1 MQGNPVKAASQ
12 SIASMTSMSGKSTDQ
27 PPAHRPDAE
36 ILFGPYRFDRDRR
49 MLWEGD
55 TLLQV
60 GARALAILSALTEA
74 PGRLVPKHELLERAW
89 PDGRVDEA
97 NLKVQIST
105 LRKALHG
112 CEGLIRAEASLGY
125 RFLGETVPND
135 PDRGTQRRFFSAPPL
150 LTEPVGRDNV
160 VTDIVRLLK
169 ENRLVTVLGPG
180 GIGKTTVALAIA
192 HRRSDTI
199 ADETCFVDLN
209 SIARD
214 DQLYGAV
221 AHALNLPVGEAPTL
235 EQIQVALQGRNLFLV
250 FDSCEHV
257 TDAVALMVEH
267 LLGFS
272 DQVRILVTSRESLR
286 IGAEF
291 VWHLEPLEVPPPSF
305 IDTAANA
312 ARYAAVQLFAR
323 TAAEVSG
330 DFAFDDEGAPA
341 IVELCRHLDGIPLA
355 IKTAASKVGTLD
367 IGEIRRGLDQRLSLL
382 EPDRQAAKPGQRS
395 LLSTLDSSYD
405 LLPYNERAVLHRL
418 AHFAGAFTLD
428 AAVAVVGDDTL
439 DASVVREAVVALANK
454 SFLIVSHQTRPPEYR
469 LFETVRAYAATSFR
483 AG

>member
-1 MQGNPVKAASQ
+1 
-12 SIASMTSMSGKSTDQ
+12 
-27 PPAHRPDAE
+27 
-36 ILFGPYRFDRDRR
+36 

-74 PGRLVPKHELLERAW
+74 PGRLVAKCELLERAW

-105 LRKALHG
+105 LRRALRG
-112 CEGLIRAEASLGY
+112 YEGLIRAEASLGY
-125 RFLGETVPND
+125 RFLGEAVPRD
-135 PDRGTQRRFFSAPPL
+135 PDRNIPRRRFSMPRL
-150 LTEPVGRDNV
+150 LTEPIGRDNV
-160 VTDIVRLLK
+160 VADIVRLLK
-169 ENRLVTVLGPG
+169 ENHLVTVLGPG

-192 HRRSDTI
+192 HRLPDTI

-209 SIARD
+209 GIARD

-221 AHALNLPVGEAPTL
+221 ARALDFPVGEAPTL
-235 EQIQVALQGRNLFLV
+235 EQIQVALQGRNLLLV

-257 TDAVALMVEH
+257 TDAVAVLVEH
-267 LLGFS
+267 VLSFS

-286 IGAEF
+286 VGAEF
-291 VWHLEPLEVPPPSF
+291 VWHLEPLEVPPPSL

-312 ARYAAVQLFAR
+312 ARYSAVQLFTR
-323 TAAEVSG
+323 TAADVSG
-330 DFAFDDEGAPA
+330 DFTFDDESAPA
-341 IVELCRHLDGIPLA
+341 IVELCRRLDGIPLV
-355 IKTAASKVGTLD
+355 IKTAASMVGTLD
-367 IGEIRRGLDQRLSLL
+367 IGEICRGLDQRLSLL

-405 LLPYNERAVLHRL
+405 RLPLNERAVLRRL

-428 AAVAVVGDDTL
+428 AAVAVAGDDAM

-454 SFLIVSHQTRPPEYR
+454 SFLIVNHQISPPEYR
-469 LFETVRAYAATSFR
+469 LFETVRAYAAMSFR
-483 AG
+483 VR